1 MKFKST
7 FMLAWLGLGLCTSC
21 TPETPTAP
29 QDYTQYVNTFIGAA
43 DNGHTFPGACLP
55 FGLIQASPETNAIG
69 WQYCSGY
76 NYQDSLIWGF
86 SQTHLNGTG
95 CMDLG
100 DLLVMPVTGQ
110 RVRMTT
116 KAVSLKDRKRNTRI
130 LHCRTR

>member
-7 FMLAWLGLGLCTSC
+7 FMTACLGIGLCTSC

-110 RVRMTT
+110 RVRDDYKSGFLKRQ
-116 KAVSLKDRKRNTRI
+116 KALLRATI
-130 LHCRTR
+130 P

>member
-1 MKFKST
+1 MPT
-7 FMLAWLGLGLCTSC
+7 LVLAGLPR
-21 TPETPTAP
+21 TPSSS
-29 QDYTQYVNTFIGAA
+29 
-43 DNGHTFPGACLP
+43 NGHTFPGACLP

-110 RVRMTT
+110 RVRDDYKSGFSKKTESAT
-116 KAVSLKDRKRNTRI
+116 PGYYTVE
-130 LHCRTR
+130 LHAQPNAEQIHL